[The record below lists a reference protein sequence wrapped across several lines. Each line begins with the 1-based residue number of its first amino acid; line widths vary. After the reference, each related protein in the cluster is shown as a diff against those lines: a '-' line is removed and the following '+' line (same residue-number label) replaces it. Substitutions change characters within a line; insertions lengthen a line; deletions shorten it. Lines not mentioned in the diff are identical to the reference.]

1 MDQNEEDM
9 DFQNDPRHQSEQIK
23 LTEKELN
30 EEMPSRML
38 EPKNPQAPSNTAA
51 YDYSTR

>member
-23 LTEKELN
+23 LTE
-30 EEMPSRML
+30 
-38 EPKNPQAPSNTAA
+38 
-51 YDYSTR
+51 